1 MAKGDGLTHNQHYIP
16 QVYLKGFSESN
27 NSVFLNL
34 TSCKNSS
41 IAVPVK
47 TICFKHDLYETKNE
61 QGDYLLANHT
71 EKFLQI

>member
-47 TICFKHDLYETKNE
+47 TSTCPSWKSWAGNIKQN
-61 QGDYLLANHT
+61 
-71 EKFLQI
+71 